1 VGDDGLGVR
10 VLQELHEL
18 GVAVVAVCDRDD
30 GLLARAA
37 QAAQVPVVVGDPL
50 SEETLRAARIET
62 AWACALLGNSDLANL
77 HIALEAEELAPRAR
91 VVMRLFNTSLAGP
104 VRELVGDVAVL
115 SASELAAPAFVE
127 AALRGSADLAL
138 RLGDHQ
144 ATVQEV
150 DLGDPRLR
158 LALAEAEPGDREPEL
173 FPEDAARVVG
183 IVDQGRDSREPDFA
197 SRGALELRI
206 ARRQAG
212 LATTAARLYR
222 ASWLVV
228 RGLVGVMDRR
238 LAVVAVVFALVL
250 AGSALVFD
258 GGLGISLLDAFY
270 FTVTTVMSVG
280 YGDIN
285 LLEASPAL
293 KLFGTAIMVLGGLV
307 LALVFALLTDAIVGA
322 RLAQA
327 LGQGPLPKRDHV
339 VVCGIGRT
347 GGRILEDLVA
357 AGVPCVA
364 VERKDGAVDTG
375 LLRRLGVPLVVGD
388 SASGETL
395 DALRL
400 SSARALMAMT
410 GDDLG
415 NLQCALL
422 ARARAPDLRVVLRL
436 FDQDLAVRVQ
446 RAAHVQLS
454 RSVSA
459 LAAPAFAAAILG
471 RRVTAVLP
479 VGAKIMQ
486 IVEVTAGLPA
496 DVGMLERGCEARV
509 LAVAGVAFPDVD
521 VSVVA
526 GDELVVVGTG
536 LGLAEFERRLAG

>member
-1 VGDDGLGVR
+1 M
-10 VLQELHEL
+10 
-18 GVAVVAVCDRDD
+18 
-30 GLLARAA
+30 
-37 QAAQVPVVVGDPL
+37 VVGDPL
-50 SEETLRAARIET
+50 REETLRAARIET
-62 AWACALLGNSDLANL
+62 ARACALLGDSDLTNL
-77 HIALEAEELAPRAR
+77 HVALEAEELAPQVR

-104 VRELVGDVAVL
+104 IRELVADVAVL
-115 SASELAAPAFVE
+115 SASDLAAPAFVA
-127 AALRGSADLAL
+127 AALRGTADLAL
-138 RLGDHQ
+138 RVGDHQ

-158 LALAEAEPGDREPEL
+158 LALAEAEPGNREPQL
-173 FPEDAARVVG
+173 FPENAVRVVG
-183 IVDQGRDSREPDFA
+183 IVDQGRAEESGEQDFA
-197 SRGALELRI
+197 SRGALEVRI

-238 LAVVAVVFALVL
+238 LAVVAVAFALIL

-258 GGLGISLLDAFY
+258 DGLGLGLLDSFY

-322 RLAQA
+322 RLALA

-339 VVCGIGRT
+339 VVCGVGRT

-357 AGVPCVA
+357 AGVPCIA
-364 VERKDGAVDTG
+364 VEREDGAVDAG
-375 LLRRLGVPLVVGD
+375 RLRRLGVPLVVGD
-388 SASGETL
+388 AASGETL

-400 SSARALMAMT
+400 GSARALMAMT
-410 GDDLG
+410 SDDLA

-422 ARARAPDLRVVLRL
+422 ARARASDLRVVLRL

-486 IVEVTAGLPA
+486 IVGMTAGLAA
-496 DVGMLERGCEARV
+496 DVGKLERGCEARV
-509 LAVAGVAFPDVD
+509 LALAGVAFPDVD
-521 VSVVA
+521 ALVA
-526 GDELVVVGTG
+526 GGDELMVVGTG
-536 LGLAEFERRLAG
+536 RGLAELERRVTGC

>member
-1 VGDDGLGVR
+1 VGDDALGVR
-10 VLQELHEL
+10 VLQELREL
-18 GVAVVAVCDRDD
+18 GVTTVAVCAHDH
-30 GLLARAA
+30 GLFARAA
-37 QAAQVPVVVGDPL
+37 QAAQVPLVVGDPL
-50 SEETLRAARIET
+50 SEETLRAAGIET
-62 AWACALLGNSDLANL
+62 ARACALLGDSDLANL
-77 HIALEAEELAPRAR
+77 HVALEVEELAPEAR
-91 VVMRLFNTSLAGP
+91 LVMRLFNTSLAGP
-104 VRELVGDVAVL
+104 VRELIGDVAVL

-127 AALRGSADLAL
+127 AALRGSAGLVL
-138 RLGDHQ
+138 HVGDHQ

-150 DLGDPRLR
+150 DVGDPRLR
-158 LALAEAEPGDREPEL
+158 LALAESEAGDREPQL

-183 IVDQGRDSREPDFA
+183 IVDQGPLAENQEPDFA

-222 ASWLVV
+222 ASWLVL

-238 LAVVAVVFALVL
+238 LAVVAVAFALIL
-250 AGSALVFD
+250 AVSALVFD
-258 GGLGISLLDAFY
+258 DGLGISLLDAFY
-270 FTVTTVMSVG
+270 FAVTTVMSVG

-285 LLEASPAL
+285 LLEASPTL

-339 VVCGIGRT
+339 VVCGVGRT

-357 AGVPCVA
+357 AGVPCIA
-364 VERKDGAVDTG
+364 VEREESAVDAG
-375 LLRRLGVPLVVGD
+375 RLRRLGVPMVVGD
-388 SASGETL
+388 AASGETL
-395 DALRL
+395 DDLRL
-400 SSARALMAMT
+400 GSARALMAMT
-410 GDDLG
+410 SDDLA
-415 NLQCALL
+415 NLQCVLL

-436 FDQDLAVRVQ
+436 FDHDLAVRVQ

-471 RRVTAVLP
+471 RRVAAVLP
-479 VGAKIMQ
+479 VGTRILQ
-486 IVEVTAGLPA
+486 IVGVTAGLPS
-496 DVGMLERGCEARV
+496 GRPGSTSL
-509 LAVAGVAFPDVD
+509 F
-521 VSVVA
+521 VVQ
-526 GDELVVVGTG
+526 ELT
-536 LGLAEFERRLAG
+536 